1 MKDAERKLFDKM
13 ISHHIKS
20 FTESDILT
28 REYHHAKYQVAKHNL
43 WNLQEE
49 ERLKNDKNT

>member
-20 FTESDILT
+20 FTESDILA
-28 REYHHAKYQVAKHNL
+28 REYHHVKYQIAKHNL

-49 ERLKNDKNT
+49 ERGKNGKNT